1 LEGLSGTPEAVQM
14 VVANREALIEEYGED
29 LVRALSK
36 ELKSLTNAAIRVA
49 GKHLVSLGQQDKN
62 DE

>member
-1 LEGLSGTPEAVQM
+1 M

-49 GKHLVSLGQQDKN
+49 GKHLASLDQQDKN
-62 DE
+62 DD